1 MNQIVGL
8 IIVVISAI
16 IYVVFN
22 VFRFIYMR
30 KNLDFDIFNK
40 KLFYILFI
48 GVRLLI
54 ISAYT
59 VFFIFTLKEYLM
71 FCYLKMIF
79 FMLTLT
85 FVFFLES
92 FSAYFNTDDDYLW
105 FFVALITCGV
115 YIIATSI
122 LVCLQSFLGTSINVP
137 DKIDVEKR
145 YIITA
150 SDQNV
155 IKGEVSGSMFGIN
168 GYLEQGD
175 WVYCYYYLSEDNK
188 EILDDKCDGK
198 NTIRKIIGEEEKP
211 YIEVKTI
218 TKQYYNIEE
227 KERVIHEGKTTV
239 QTVIYAP
246 LSAYSGI
253 GFDAK

>member
-1 MNQIVGL
+1 MNQTVGL
-8 IIVVISAI
+8 IIVIISAI
-16 IYVVFN
+16 IYTVFN

-59 VFFIFTLKEYLM
+59 AFFIFTLKEYLM

-122 LVCLQSFLGTSINVP
+122 LVCLQSF
-137 DKIDVEKR
+137 
-145 YIITA
+145 
-150 SDQNV
+150 
-155 IKGEVSGSMFGIN
+155 
-168 GYLEQGD
+168 
-175 WVYCYYYLSEDNK
+175 
-188 EILDDKCDGK
+188 
-198 NTIRKIIGEEEKP
+198 
-211 YIEVKTI
+211 
-218 TKQYYNIEE
+218 
-227 KERVIHEGKTTV
+227 
-239 QTVIYAP
+239 
-246 LSAYSGI
+246 
-253 GFDAK
+253 

>member
-48 GVRLLI
+48 GARLLI

-59 VFFIFTLKEYLM
+59 AFFIFTLKEYLM

-85 FVFFLES
+85 FVFF
-92 FSAYFNTDDDYLW
+92 
-105 FFVALITCGV
+105 
-115 YIIATSI
+115 
-122 LVCLQSFLGTSINVP
+122 
-137 DKIDVEKR
+137 
-145 YIITA
+145 
-150 SDQNV
+150 
-155 IKGEVSGSMFGIN
+155 
-168 GYLEQGD
+168 
-175 WVYCYYYLSEDNK
+175 
-188 EILDDKCDGK
+188 
-198 NTIRKIIGEEEKP
+198 
-211 YIEVKTI
+211 
-218 TKQYYNIEE
+218 
-227 KERVIHEGKTTV
+227 
-239 QTVIYAP
+239 
-246 LSAYSGI
+246 
-253 GFDAK
+253 